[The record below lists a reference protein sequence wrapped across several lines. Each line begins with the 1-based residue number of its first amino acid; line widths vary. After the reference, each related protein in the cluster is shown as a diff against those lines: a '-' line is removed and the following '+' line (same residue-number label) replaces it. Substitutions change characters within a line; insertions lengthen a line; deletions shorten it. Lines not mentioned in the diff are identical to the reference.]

1 MEPIN
6 KFEIKCETKIL
17 TLSSKSLTIKTKEL
31 KKCPQFFLLKLETDF

>member
-6 KFEIKCETKIL
+6 KFEIKCETKTL

-31 KKCPQFFLLKLETDF
+31 KKCPQFFFAEVGD